1 VLEMDLEYEYDAI
14 AERIFYPIFPY
25 IAEEILRETG
35 IQEGETLDVGCG
47 GGHLG
52 FAVLDQA
59 SALRGTFLDIQQ
71 AAIRHAKTRAAER
84 GLADR
89 SRFFTGN
96 VESLPFADESFDLV
110 ISRGSMPFWNDQK
123 KAFSEIYRVL
133 ARGGRSFI
141 GGSLGSPAMRV
152 EITAKMKENGLRC
165 FGDGGN
171 DKSKSLS
178 RAEYESFFESRGWNY
193 RVYSGE
199 GEGRWYILEKE

>member
-1 VLEMDLEYEYDAI
+1 MLEMDPEYEYDAI
-14 AERIFYPIFPY
+14 AEKIFYPIFPY

-35 IQEGETLDVGCG
+35 IQEGEALDVGCG

-52 FAVLDQA
+52 FAVLDHA
-59 SALRGTFLDIQQ
+59 PALRGTFVDIQQ
-71 AAIRHAKTRAAER
+71 AAIRHAKARAEER

-96 VESLPFADESFDLV
+96 VEGLPFADESFDLV

-141 GGSLGSPAMRV
+141 GGSLGSPAMRA

-171 DKSKSLS
+171 DKSKSLT
-178 RAEYESFFESRGWNY
+178 REEYEAFFESRGWNY